1 MGINYECSGELN
13 PIDPAAVQPPVEEQR
28 EELEKRCRVA
38 HITQIMAATMVRVC
52 FEKSLREH
60 SSGVRMLNGDHFT
73 LRVKYEVDSADPP
86 AGLRIR
92 HWNGG
97 FAESL
102 VEHPL
107 PPHGESADFE
117 FEFSA
122 RDENGD
128 VLRDSDAHVPM
139 RTQVIDETGVVYAQ
153 IDWST
158 GINDIFD

>member
-13 PIDPAAVQPPVEEQR
+13 PIDPATVQPPIEEQR

-73 LRVKYEVDSADPP
+73 LRVKYEVDAADPP

-102 VEHPL
+102 
-107 PPHGESADFE
+107 

-139 RTQVIDETGVVYAQ
+139 RTQVIDEAGVVYAQ